1 MERDRKRS
9 DDEVTRLIL
18 HNCEEMGVSPRA
30 ARQMVER
37 CLLNRQVSASP
48 GLPVDPKRR
57 P

>member
-48 GLPVDPKRR
+48 GLPVGSKRR
-57 P
+57 L